1 MLYLLKEFPFCGLLR
16 LFLSATTQFVL
27 RKTRGVT
34 QNKRV
39 HYSCLCA
46 RVQNRGK
53 LVGATW
59 EQSLPWGQ
67 SALAE
72 EVEHA
77 SVAISFVVH

>member
-1 MLYLLKEFPFCGLLR
+1 M
-16 LFLSATTQFVL
+16 SVL
-27 RKTRGVT
+27 RSASFISECH
-34 QNKRV
+34 NKVFSTENQRSDAKQKDALILSV
-39 HYSCLCA
+39 RA